1 MSIQKNVTEVIVGNG
16 AAATQVGVA
25 MNDAAAGQIG
35 IIGVDM
41 LAIEAS
47 TGTVGI
53 DPQIFIAN
61 KLADGTFKKSSII
74 KGSSVTGYKGQHYV
88 PSRRC
93 VGSIGYQ
100 RGSVVDGVT
109 TAAAGSIEVNAS
121 TEYTFTI
128 RFTNDKSFYAVRPE
142 VFRFTFTSSAAA
154 TQLTIATQIANAIN
168 NGPYGSTASGIKMIS
183 AVIVGDG
190 TATTTTAATSTSP
203 VIYGATSATNYG
215 VEITG
220 LVINQF
226 NNTQYQEE
234 LVNFTVHV
242 DDSTGFGATTA
253 SVIQSARPGIGTYNQ
268 VYNLE
273 NKYATLLNRK
283 LWPAQTHTFLA
294 SSTLT
299 LSAAVAAA
307 ATTPT
312 GNVTSVAASDYV
324 AVATA
329 TTGLRPGEV
338 ITINAVEYTIKY
350 IVSSTKFVLTAA
362 SAASYG
368 AGAELKV
375 KYGYNIINITV
386 SDVTLQDG
394 SGVGQVSTK
403 AIVIATPAIDTG
415 AADPFD
421 RTLDSADTSAECI
434 DIAESLDAW
443 MATTPLAPANLTFA

>member
-1 MSIQKNVTEVIVGNG
+1 MSIQRNVTDVIVGNG
-16 AAATQVGVA
+16 AAITAATVA

-35 IIGVDM
+35 VIGVDM
-41 LAIEAS
+41 LGIEAS

-53 DPQIFIAN
+53 DPQIFLAN

-74 KGSSVTGYKGQHYV
+74 KGSSVVNYRGEHYV

-93 VGSIGYQ
+93 VASIGYQ
-100 RGSVVDGVT
+100 RGSIVDGTT

-121 TEYTFTI
+121 TDYVFSI
-128 RFTNDKSFYAVRPE
+128 RFTNDKSFYAQRPE
-142 VFRFTFTSSAAA
+142 VLRVTFTSSASA
-154 TQLTIATQIANAIN
+154 TQLSIATQIANAIN
-168 NGPYGSTASGIKMIS
+168 NSGYGSSASGIKMVS

-190 TATTTTAATSTSP
+190 TATTTTAATSSSP

-226 NNTQYQEE
+226 QNTQYQEE

-242 DDSTGFGATTA
+242 DDTTGFGATTA
-253 SVIQSARPGIGTYNQ
+253 SVIQGAKNGTGTYNQ

-273 NKYATLLNRK
+273 NKYATLLNRR

-299 LSAAVAAA
+299 LSGTVAAA

-312 GNVTSVAASDYV
+312 GNVTSVANSDYV
-324 AVATA
+324 AVVTA
-329 TTGLRPGEV
+329 TGGLRPGEV

-350 IVSSTKFVLTAA
+350 IVSATKFVLTAA

-375 KYGYNIINITV
+375 KYGYNIINISV

-394 SGVGQVSTK
+394 SGVGQISNK
-403 AIVIATPAIDTG
+403 AIVIATPAIDAA